1 MLVLDVTARLNCQ
14 DKAGCLESWC
24 YMICLALYTDQDR
37 EMLTWMVRSSS
48 RLEEEVV
55 FKLLDEWKVD
65 DDGFLFVQK
74 NLMELCNKTVEKL
87 LIDSILT
94 LYSGFSL

>member
-1 MLVLDVTARLNCQ
+1 
-14 DKAGCLESWC
+14 
-24 YMICLALYTDQDR
+24 
-37 EMLTWMVRSSS
+37 MLTWMVRSSS

-74 NLMELCNKTVEKL
+74 NLMEISNKTVEKL

>member
-1 MLVLDVTARLNCQ
+1 
-14 DKAGCLESWC
+14 
-24 YMICLALYTDQDR
+24 MICLALYTDQDR

-48 RLEEEVV
+48 RLEEVV

-74 NLMELCNKTVEKL
+74 NLMEISNKTVEKL

>member
-1 MLVLDVTARLNCQ
+1 
-14 DKAGCLESWC
+14 
-24 YMICLALYTDQDR
+24 MICLALYTDQDR

-74 NLMELCNKTVEKL
+74 NLMEISNKTVEKL

>member
-1 MLVLDVTARLNCQ
+1 
-14 DKAGCLESWC
+14 
-24 YMICLALYTDQDR
+24 MICLALYTDQDR

-74 NLMELCNKTVEKL
+74 NLMELSNKTVEKL